1 MRIEGAPIGA
11 AGEGP
16 GAAES
21 RDRDPPPRH
30 PTEARV
36 GDSGDARGR
45 WLLPAL
51 SGATLVFFLAT
62 AEGYGYFRDE
72 LYYLANARH
81 LGWGYVDHP
90 PLIGWVAA
98 LVRATLGESLLA
110 IRAVPALCAAATVW
124 VVGATAGRLG
134 GGGFAQGLAAL
145 AVLAAPVFLALFSF
159 LSMNALDLLIQAVLW
174 WLAVRLLAGADP
186 RLWLVFGLVAGIGLE
201 TKIGV
206 LFVGAGL
213 AVGLVAARRW
223 DLLRSRYLWLGAGL
237 VLLLFAPYVAW
248 NAAHGWPTVEF
259 MANARA
265 GKIVELSPLAFLAEQ
280 PLLVGPA
287 SGLLAALGVAA
298 LLGLGAL
305 RRWRA
310 LGWAFLAILALLA
323 VSGGKPYYMAPAYPI
338 AFAAGGVGV
347 ERWTSGKRLLR
358 LALPVVLV
366 TVGALL
372 APLAKPLLPVETFV
386 AYASRLGIVPSSG
399 ERHELA
405 ELPQFF
411 ADMHGWPQFA
421 ADVAAVHRTLSPG
434 ERAAAC
440 VFAQNYGQAGAVDL
454 FGPEL
459 GLPRAISGHNS
470 YWLWGPQGCT
480 GEVLLVIGGDPAD
493 LARLFARH
501 EARGR
506 TTCELCMP
514 YERDRTIWV
523 AWGLEAPLEEAW
535 PAVKH
540 YD

>member
-1 MRIEGAPIGA
+1 MTGGA
-11 AGEGP
+11 A
-16 GAAES
+16 AAG
-21 RDRDPPPRH
+21 RAP
-30 PTEARV
+30 ARGTGRGV
-36 GDSGDARGR
+36 AGVETSAGR

-51 SGATLVFFLAT
+51 SGATLLFFLAT
-62 AEGYGYFRDE
+62 APGYGYFRDE

-90 PLIGWVAA
+90 PMIGWVAA
-98 LVRATLGESLLA
+98 AVRATLGDSLLA
-110 IRAVPALCAAATVW
+110 VRSVPALCAAATVW

-134 GGGFAQGLAAL
+134 GGRFAQILAAL

-186 RLWLVFGLVAGIGLE
+186 RLWLLFGLVAGIGLE

-206 LFVGAGL
+206 LFLGAGL
-213 AVGLVAARRW
+213 GVGLLAARRW
-223 DLLRSRYLWLGAGL
+223 NVLRSRYLWLGGGL
-237 VLLLFAPYVAW
+237 ALLLFVPYVAW
-248 NAAHGWPTVEF
+248 NAVHGWPTLEF
-259 MANARA
+259 MAAARE

-280 PLLVGPA
+280 ALLVGPA
-287 SGLLAALGVAA
+287 SGLLAVVGIAA

-305 RRWRA
+305 RAWRA
-310 LGWAFLAILALLA
+310 LGWAFLGVLAILVLA
-323 VSGGKPYYMAPAYPI
+323 GGKAYYLAPAYPI
-338 AFAAGGVGV
+338 TFAAGGVAV
-347 ERWTSGKRLLR
+347 ERWTAGRRVLRAVLLA
-358 LALPVVLV
+358 ALVAA
-366 TVGALL
+366 GALL
-372 APLAKPLLPVETFV
+372 APLAKPLLPIDAFV
-386 AYASRLGIVPSSG
+386 AYASRLGVVPSAG
-399 ERHELA
+399 ERHELG
-405 ELPQFF
+405 ELPQLF
-411 ADMHGWPQFA
+411 ADMHGWPQLA
-421 ADVAAVHRTLSPG
+421 ADVAAVHRTLPPD

-454 FGPEL
+454 FGPAL

-480 GEVLLVIGGDPAD
+480 GEVLIVIGGDAAD
-493 LARLFARH
+493 LARLFERH

-514 YERDRTIWV
+514 YERDLPIWV
-523 AWGLEAPLEEAW
+523 AWGLRVPLEEAW